1 MDNDQHNSFAVG
13 ITSRDA
19 GYATQEKPKQEEQK
33 QSKSKPTLFLT
44 GVDMAKRF

>member
-33 QSKSKPTLFLT
+33 QSKKDEGQEKTKNKQ
-44 GVDMAKRF
+44 DK